1 MFSALSLSDKMPL
14 VSRCPWM
21 CTARL
26 SILISGH
33 RAGPARRRDTSAGVS
48 RAQECGQETPVCHQ
62 EIAETT
68 CEIRDRRV
76 GQTLSGLQYWYRG
89 AFTTAKWRHLTF
101 NLQLEDEICYTTL
114 IIKNSLHSN
123 ALVLLDL
130 ISNYGTVLIY
140 KFLKKDSYPVT
151 FVNRLVI
158 SRLSSD
164 TKQEPGEVE
173 EHHNDSRG
181 RGGTQWGWVI
191 KVKSVLS
198 LYGLPWPTLKLGNE
212 KSWAQ

>member
-1 MFSALSLSDKMPL
+1 MRSVTGESGKHCLAFNID
-14 VSRCPWM
+14 
-21 CTARL
+21 TAVL
-26 SILISGH
+26 
-33 RAGPARRRDTSAGVS
+33 
-48 RAQECGQETPVCHQ
+48 
-62 EIAETT
+62 
-68 CEIRDRRV
+68 
-76 GQTLSGLQYWYRG
+76 LQLPR
-89 AFTTAKWRHLTF
+89 RHLTF

-158 SRLSSD
+158 SRFISD
-164 TKQEPGEVE
+164 TTQEPGEVE

-181 RGGTQWGWVI
+181 RGGTQWG
-191 KVKSVLS
+191 
-198 LYGLPWPTLKLGNE
+198 
-212 KSWAQ
+212 

>member
-14 VSRCPWM
+14 VSVCPWM

-33 RAGPARRRDTSAGVS
+33 RAALARRRDTSAGVS
-48 RAQECGQETPVCHQ
+48 RALECGQETPVCHQ

-101 NLQLEDEICYTTL
+101 NLTDEICYTTS

-140 KFLKKDSYPVT
+140 KFLKKDSVT
-151 FVNRLVI
+151 FVNRLII

-191 KVKSVLS
+191 KVKRV
-198 LYGLPWPTLKLGNE
+198 
-212 KSWAQ
+212 SWTHLAFPGQH